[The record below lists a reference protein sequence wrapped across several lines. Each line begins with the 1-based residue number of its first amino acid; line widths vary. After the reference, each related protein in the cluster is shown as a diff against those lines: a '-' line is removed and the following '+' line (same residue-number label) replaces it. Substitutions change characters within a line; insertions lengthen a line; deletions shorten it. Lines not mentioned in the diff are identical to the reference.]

1 MKIKQTN
8 LSVFN
13 KQSWEKANRQLLAKM
28 LQEFMYEHIIAPKEL
43 QKQGRFPPTSGK
55 TTGVLRIHIKRNS
68 DCLTVFPYC
77 QKVLS

>member
-1 MKIKQTN
+1 MKIKETN

-28 LQEFMYEHIIAPKEL
+28 LQEFMYENIIEPKQL
-43 QKQGRFPPTSGK
+43 QKQGRLPRIDGK
-55 TTGVLRIHIKRNS
+55 TTEALRIHIKRNS
-68 DCLTVFPYC
+68 DCLTVFLYC